1 MYYKILAEQYLKD
14 AEILKKHI
22 KNLKTQYVKT
32 GDDIDEEFKYR
43 ISLLYAMYLDL
54 MHTGKYLKRKC
65 EVMKKD
71 EG

>member
-22 KNLKTQYVKT
+22 KTLKVQYV
-32 GDDIDEEFKYR
+32 DIDEESKYR
-43 ISLLYAMYLDL
+43 FSLLYGMYLDL

-65 EVMKKD
+65 EVMKKH
-71 EG
+71 GS